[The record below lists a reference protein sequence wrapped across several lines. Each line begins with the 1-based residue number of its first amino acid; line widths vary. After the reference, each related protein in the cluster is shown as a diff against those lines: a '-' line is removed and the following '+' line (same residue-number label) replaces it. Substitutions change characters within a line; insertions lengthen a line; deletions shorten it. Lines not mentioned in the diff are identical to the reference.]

1 MIAADVNAQ
10 PNLIVSCYGGAAYF
24 TMTDDLEREFM
35 DGIGQVAATKGQS
48 NIKTTKIEW
57 IFTDYLDV
65 WLLTTGLN
73 SGVSKLIGQGVHRN
87 ALLNENRWESVVI
100 GMSRWGTI
108 AEHVRKDLK
117 KKVFK
122 IKYFKKLSK
131 QSVRQM

>member
-1 MIAADVNAQ
+1 
-10 PNLIVSCYGGAAYF
+10 
-24 TMTDDLEREFM
+24 
-35 DGIGQVAATKGQS
+35 
-48 NIKTTKIEW
+48 
-57 IFTDYLDV
+57 
-65 WLLTTGLN
+65 LN